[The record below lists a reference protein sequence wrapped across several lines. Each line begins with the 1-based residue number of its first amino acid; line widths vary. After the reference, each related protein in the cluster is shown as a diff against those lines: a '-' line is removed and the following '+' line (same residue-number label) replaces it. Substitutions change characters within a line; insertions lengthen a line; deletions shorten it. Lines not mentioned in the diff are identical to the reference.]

1 MRRHAPRPVY
11 AAALALLAAL
21 VLHAPRAWSQSMTG
35 PIAALRGAPA
45 PRARV
50 RAVQEIARTRPAG
63 SREALEA
70 ALRDRAPG
78 VRRAAAIT
86 LGELGDR
93 GAVPALNGVLNDRD
107 RNVRAA
113 VQASVRAL
121 SLLPAQPVGAFGQ
134 VAPAPAAVA
143 AAPTPI
149 DWRRVRMVV
158 SINNLTNRASSSAP
172 DLEVMR
178 QTLRRAVEAAPGLA
192 LHPGALPAVA
202 QARLRA
208 RTLRW
213 CSLEGSLTSL
223 QRTQDASGVR
233 VRAALSLAIL
243 QEPAHNIIGSV
254 ETSASAMEQV
264 YPGGTEPGPRLSRA
278 AIEVASR
285 GAIQRVQEQFGATTA
300 PAAGR
305 RRRGR

>member
-1 MRRHAPRPVY
+1 MRRHALRPVY
-11 AAALALLAAL
+11 AAALALVAAL

-113 VQASVRAL
+113 VQASVRSL
-121 SLLPAQPVGAFGQ
+121 SLLPAQPAGAFGS
-134 VAPAPAAVA
+134 VAPAAAPA
-143 AAPTPI
+143 AAPAPV

-158 SINNLTNRASSSAP
+158 SINNLTNRASSSAA

-178 QTLRRAVEAAPGLA
+178 QTLRRAVESAPGLA
-192 LHPGALPAVA
+192 LHTGALPAVA

-300 PAAGR
+300 PPAGR